1 MTTTSAPLATEG
13 VPVDTA
19 DLRIHDL
26 GTLVVEV
33 GGAETPF
40 GGTKPGLVLAVLL
53 VNANRRVSVDALVD
67 AVWGEVHAE
76 SVLATLE
83 SHIWRLRKTTEP
95 HRGRRQ
101 QPVYLVNDA
110 GGYRL
115 IVNPDNVDSLRFAQ
129 LAEQGD
135 RLLATGEPD
144 RSLDRY
150 ELALRLWRGRPFE
163 AVADQEWAA
172 PAIAR
177 LDELYGQVQE
187 QRVEALLRLAA
198 PDRAVASL
206 EELVVRMPYRER
218 LWGQLMTGLYQ
229 AGRVADALSAYQRAR
244 TNMLDALG
252 LEPGDQLRDLQR
264 RILDQDATLMPP
276 ARPPTAQTPATRA
289 TDAEPVEPPSDG
301 LLSSAVAEGSVAE
314 STEIHLPVRLSELIG
329 REAEVT
335 RLGGLLDDNRLVTLV
350 GAAGCGKTRLSI
362 ELARAAAR
370 LAPDG
375 IWFVDFTAVDDPTAV
390 PGLVAATIGL
400 EQPVLGTI
408 VSALRSY
415 SADRRILL
423 VLDNCEHVLPGV
435 CRVVEAL
442 LDTGS
447 QARVLATSREPIG
460 LDGEVLW
467 TLPPLPTR
475 DAVTDEVLATS
486 PAARLFIAR
495 ARQVDPTFSPT
506 ENLEQVESICRTVDG
521 IPLAIELAAGR
532 LRTASLDEIRRQVLT
547 ELGGLTRPGH
557 PLTERH
563 RTVESAI
570 EWSARWLTD
579 DDRAV
584 HAALSELP
592 GVFTAEA
599 ARAVGAEPGSAGGG
613 SLVLG
618 ALDRLVHCSLLTV
631 VPSQRAGQPT
641 RFRQLATVRAHAA
654 RLLRE
659 AAAGPAARDR
669 RTAFVADLV
678 TSQPWPGAAD
688 DNGWHARIDDNHDTV
703 AAVLTDQLIE
713 RPTAAGVRLLAQL
726 FTYWFYRGRMIDGLR
741 WLDAALRIDD
751 ASPADRRLVEL
762 TLAYVHA
769 LRDRTDLSL
778 PLVRAAL
785 GSPTGGAADVP
796 PDAAQLGSRTYAY
809 GLVSA
814 AWCVWVRQDPALDF
828 VAGEVRDIAAGDPI
842 VELWADLLD
851 AKNALATDGPYVTA
865 ERAVRLI
872 ERGNAL
878 DAVSAVWLGG
888 WLDVLCRLLLQDP
901 VAGRARLHQVEAC
914 YRALGG
920 TATANSVEFDA
931 NFAALAGDP
940 LDAVRLFGTAS
951 RLAFRSGMRW
961 PISPATEP
969 VLAAVR
975 RSLPAE
981 RFDQEW
987 QAGDRAAA
995 SSRDRESG

>member
-1 MTTTSAPLATEG
+1 MTTTSAPLAAEG
-13 VPVDTA
+13 GPVSTA

-33 GGAETPF
+33 AGTGTPLGGA
-40 GGTKPGLVLAVLL
+40 KPGLVLAVLL
-53 VNANRRVSVDALVD
+53 VNANRRVSVDALVH
-67 AVWGEVHAE
+67 AVWGEVDAGA
-76 SVLATLE
+76 VLATLE

-144 RSLDRY
+144 RALDRY

-163 AVADQEWAA
+163 AVADEEWAA

-187 QRVEALLRLAA
+187 QRVEALLRQGA

-244 TNMLDALG
+244 TDMLDALG

-264 RILDQDATLMPP
+264 RILDQDPTLMPP
-276 ARPPTAQTPATRA
+276 LRPASTAGPVATAPAVTPAA
-289 TDAEPVEPPSDG
+289 AP
-301 LLSSAVAEGSVAE
+301 AVDVAGQSGEQPQPAPDSV
-314 STEIHLPVRLSELIG
+314 TEIHLPVRLSELIG

-335 RLGGLLDDNRLVTLV
+335 RLGGLLAESRLVTLV

-362 ELARAAAR
+362 ELARAAAS
-370 LAPDG
+370 LAADG
-375 IWFVDFTAVDDPTAV
+375 VWFVDLTAVDDSAAV

-400 EQPVLGTI
+400 EQPAIGTV

-415 SADRRILL
+415 SVDHRILL

-435 CRVVEAL
+435 SRVAEAL

-475 DAVTDEVLATS
+475 NAITEEVVGPS

-495 ARQVDPTFSPT
+495 ARQVDPSFSET
-506 ENLEQVESICRTVDG
+506 ENLEQIETICSTVDG

-532 LRTASLDEIRRQVLT
+532 LRTASPDEIRRQVLT

-557 PLTERH
+557 PGSERH

-570 EWSARWLTD
+570 EWSARWLTEA
-579 DDRAV
+579 DRAV

-592 GVFTAEA
+592 GVFTVEA
-599 ARAVGAEPGSAGGG
+599 ARAVAGERRSADGGP
-613 SLVLG
+613 VVAD

-654 RLLRE
+654 RLLSE
-659 AAAGPAARDR
+659 AVDGPAARNR

-678 TSQPWPGAAD
+678 TTQPSPGSAD
-688 DNGWHARIDDNHDTV
+688 DSGWHARIDDNHDTV
-703 AAVLTDQLIE
+703 AAVLTDQLID
-713 RPTAAGVRLLAQL
+713 RPTAAGVRLIAQL

-741 WLDAALRIDD
+741 WLDAARRVAD

-778 PLVRAAL
+778 PLVRASL
-785 GSPTGGAADVP
+785 DSPAVAAADSS
-796 PDAAQLGSRTYAY
+796 PDAPRMGARAFAY

-828 VAGEVRDIAAGDPI
+828 VADEVRDVAAGDAVI
-842 VELWADLLD
+842 ELWADLLD
-851 AKNALATDGPYVTA
+851 AKNDLPTAGPQVTA
-865 ERAVRLI
+865 ERASRLI
-872 ERGNAL
+872 ERGEEL
-878 DAVSAVWLGG
+878 GVVSAVWLGG
-888 WLDVLCRLLLQDP
+888 WLDVLCRLFLHDP
-901 VAGRARLHQVEAC
+901 VAGRARLRQVEAS

-951 RLAFRSGMRW
+951 RLAFRSGIRW

-981 RFDQEW
+981 MFDQAW
-987 QAGDRAAA
+987 QTGDRTPAA
-995 SSRDRESG
+995 SV

>member
-1 MTTTSAPLATEG
+1 VTTTSAPPAAAGE
-13 VPVDTA
+13 PVDTA

-33 GGAETPF
+33 GGNETPF

-67 AVWGEVHAE
+67 AVWGEVDAE

-83 SHIWRLRKTTEP
+83 SHIWRLRKTSEP

-144 RSLDRY
+144 RALDRY

-163 AVADQEWAA
+163 AVADEEWAA

-177 LDELYGQVQE
+177 LEELYGQVQE
-187 QRVEALLRLAA
+187 QRVEALLRLGV

-206 EELVVRMPYRER
+206 EELVVRLPYRER

-244 TNMLDALG
+244 TEMLDALG

-264 RILDQDATLMPP
+264 RILDQDPSLL
-276 ARPPTAQTPATRA
+276 
-289 TDAEPVEPPSDG
+289 PPSRPVRSAGPVTMAPETTSATVAAAAAVDVG
-301 LLSSAVAEGSVAE
+301 SLSGEQPQPAPASVA
-314 STEIHLPVRLSELIG
+314 EIHLPVRLSELIG
-329 REAEVT
+329 REAEVA
-335 RLGGLLDDNRLVTLV
+335 RLGGLLADNRLVTLV

-362 ELARAAAR
+362 ELGRAAAS
-370 LAPDG
+370 LAADG
-375 IWFVDFTAVDDPTAV
+375 VWFVDLTAVDDSAAA

-400 EQPVLGTI
+400 EQPAIGTVL
-408 VSALRSY
+408 SALRSY
-415 SADRRILL
+415 SADRQILL

-435 CRVVEAL
+435 YQVAEAL

-447 QARVLATSREPIG
+447 QARLLATSREPIG

-467 TLPPLPTR
+467 TLPPLPTGEST
-475 DAVTDEVLATS
+475 TDEPERLS

-495 ARQVDPTFSPT
+495 ARQVDPSFSETDTVP
-506 ENLEQVESICRTVDG
+506 EIEAICRTVDG

-532 LRTASLDEIRRQVLT
+532 LRTASLAEIHQQVLT

-570 EWSARWLTD
+570 EWSTRLLID
-579 DDRAV
+579 EDRAV

-592 GVFTAEA
+592 GVFTVKA
-599 ARAVGAEPGSAGGG
+599 ARAVATDLRSPRGG
-613 SLVLG
+613 SIVVD
-618 ALDRLVHCSLLTV
+618 ALDRLVHCSLLAV

-654 RLLRE
+654 RLLSE
-659 AAAGPAARDR
+659 AADGPTVRDR
-669 RTAFVADLV
+669 RTAFVADLL
-678 TSQPWPGAAD
+678 TTQPWPGSAD
-688 DNGWHARIDDNHDTV
+688 VSGWHARIDDNHDTV
-703 AAVLTDQLIE
+703 AAVLTDQLID
-713 RPTAAGVRLLAQL
+713 RPAAAGVRLIAQL
-726 FTYWFYRGRMIDGLR
+726 STYWFYRGRMIDGLR
-741 WLDAALRIDD
+741 WLEAARRVAG
-751 ASPADRRLVEL
+751 ASPADRQLVEL

-778 PLVRAAL
+778 PLVRATL
-785 GSPTGGAADVP
+785 DSPAVAAADSP
-796 PDAAQLGSRTYAY
+796 PDAPPMGPRAYAY

-828 VAGEVRDIAAGDPI
+828 VAGEVRGIAAGDPI

-851 AKNALATDGPYVTA
+851 AKNALAIDGPYVTA
-865 ERAVRLI
+865 QRAVRLI
-872 ERGNAL
+872 ERGTEL

-901 VAGRARLHQVEAC
+901 VAGRARLRQVEGC
-914 YRALGG
+914 YRVLGG

-969 VLAAVR
+969 VLTAVR
-975 RSLPAE
+975 RSLPADQ
-981 RFDQEW
+981 FDQAW
-987 QAGDRAAA
+987 QTGDRAAA
-995 SSRDRESG
+995 SV